1 MKGIYQRKARR
12 SASEYGRVGVLYGGN
27 SGERAVSLKSG
38 QRVHKALQSRG
49 VDSVLIDAANDVVAA
64 FSDQNVTRVF
74 NALHGRGGEDG
85 RMQGLLDTIGVPYT
99 GSGVMASSVTM
110 NKVLTKQVWLAEGLP
125 TPDFQ
130 VIRSE
135 AGLSGMKAF
144 SYPCFV
150 KPALE
155 GSSLGMSRVE
165 SFEELPAAWRKAK
178 EFCNEVLIEQFIDGA
193 EYTIAILDSTPLPV
207 IRLETDNIFYD
218 YEAKYQS
225 NDTRYIVPCGLSKE
239 KKQALQ
245 AMALEAFRL
254 TECEGWGRVDLML
267 DQQQNPWLLEINT
280 IPGMTDHSLVPMAAR
295 EVGLD
300 FDELVMEILETSYG
314 G

>member
-1 MKGIYQRKARR
+1 MYQRKARR

-38 QRVHKALQSRG
+38 QRVHKALKARG
-49 VDSVLIDAANDVVAA
+49 VDSVLIDAANDVVSA
-64 FSDQNVTRVF
+64 FSDQGVNRVF

-85 RMQGLLDTIGVPYT
+85 RMQGLLDTIGMPYT

-110 NKVLTKQVWLAEGLP
+110 NKVLTKQVWIAAGLP
-125 TPDFQ
+125 TPEFR

-135 AGLSGMKAF
+135 AELSGMKEF
-144 SYPCFV
+144 CYPCFV

-178 EFCNEVLIEQFIDGA
+178 EFCSEVLVEQFIDGA
-193 EYTIAILDSTPLPV
+193 EYTIGILDSTPLPV
-207 IRLETDNIFYD
+207 IRLETDNVFYD

-239 KKQALQ
+239 KEQALQ